1 MNKRERT
8 LLEKAYVSVNENVNI
23 QHYIE
28 RVNSL
33 DLSQVSEEVDKLV
46 QEVLGDAIF
55 DDNIDTTHIAKI
67 VKEFIKKKL

>member
-1 MNKRERT
+1 MNKKERT
-8 LLEKAYVSVNENVNI
+8 LLEEAYVSINESANM

-33 DLSQVSEEVDKLV
+33 DLSQLSEEMDKLV

-55 DDNIDTTHIAKI
+55 DDNVDTTHIAKI

>member
-1 MNKRERT
+1 MNKKERT
-8 LLEKAYVSVNENVNI
+8 LLEEAYVSINENVNM

-28 RVNSL
+28 RVSSL
-33 DLSQVSEEVDKLV
+33 DLSQLSEEMDKLV

-55 DDNIDTTHIAKI
+55 DDNVDTTHIAKI